1 MSQEHRLCETAEG
14 NASERVLTVNVRQP
28 LIGKSASKPRIGF
41 VGHAFGGGGVE
52 RWLGALVAI
61 TKHEYTWVGIGCE
74 DFCNDKAAKMIGL
87 PVSVGHE
94 PCIALAKQCDLLI
107 VWCSDQLHRY
117 AYESKAKLL
126 GTWHSGPGP
135 WTSGR
140 ASKMDWDLFD
150 AIHACSEYC
159 IKAIPHSHR
168 GRAHVIYNCVDASW
182 IRPTVSKSEFLS
194 ANEIPSDKNI
204 LSFIGRLS
212 PEKGWG
218 VAVVGGSMARNSHVV
233 ISGRPHTQSLEDGI
247 RFATAE
253 LAKNSTFVGW
263 STDVGNVLQ
272 CSKALITPSGRLE
285 ACQYTVMESALA
297 GVPVISTAFGIVH
310 NYPEIASEILPEN
323 PTTGDVTEACNRI
336 ISGGAELEAKVA
348 KARLLIASEFNMVV
362 WRDKWL
368 RFLGSL

>member
-1 MSQEHRLCETAEG
+1 MSQEYGVCKAAES
-14 NASERVLTVNVRQP
+14 NASERVLTVSVRRP
-28 LIGKSASKPRIGF
+28 IIGKSSSKLSIGF

-52 RWLGALVAI
+52 RWLGALVSI
-61 TKHEYTWVGIGCE
+61 TKHEYNWVGVGCE
-74 DFCNDKAAKMIGL
+74 EFCNDKAANMIGL

-94 PCIALAKQCDLLI
+94 QCITLSKQCDVLI

-117 AYESKAKLL
+117 AYESQAKLV

-159 IKAIPHSHR
+159 LASIPNAHR
-168 GRAHVIYNCVDASW
+168 SRAQVIYNCVDASW
-182 IRPTVSKSEFLS
+182 IHPSVSRYEFLGS
-194 ANEIPSDKNI
+194 NEIPSDKNI

-218 VAVVGGSMARNSHVV
+218 VAVVGASMAHNSHVL
-233 ISGRPHTQSLEDGI
+233 ISGRPHSESLEVGI

-263 STDVGNVLQ
+263 SADVGNVLQ
-272 CSKALITPSGRLE
+272 CSKALIAPSGRLE
-285 ACQYTVMESALA
+285 ACQYTVMEAALA
-297 GVPVISTAFGIVH
+297 GVPVISTPYGIVR
-310 NYPEIASEILPEN
+310 NYPELASEILPEN
-323 PTTGDVTEACNRI
+323 PAPGDITEACNRVI
-336 ISGGAELEAKVA
+336 CGGRDLEAKVA
-348 KARLLIASEFNMVV
+348 RARLLIASEFNMVV
-362 WRDKWL
+362 WREKWL